1 MADNN
6 TQVAVIRPEDE
17 RITRLDNV
25 AKKAAIINP
34 ESGNPFSD
42 MIRTANAFAIVRA
55 GLTDEIMKP
64 ILQLQGSKLG
74 FKTDQ
79 DREGGYPPAIV
90 KDCVV
95 EAVIHGLPIIGN
107 CFNIIA
113 GNFYM
118 TKEGVL
124 YKLNHVEGLTY
135 EIDPGFPEIV
145 KEASWGTDSRGKSVA
160 VPGEAH
166 VKVRVS
172 WMYGDNKGERDLSYQ
187 IKVQNRMTPDAICGK
202 AICRAAKW
210 LHAKVLGL
218 EAPVTEDGAQ
228 VIDVTPAKKPPVEP
242 VKPSKSSDRLRAAC
256 KVEDAQVV
264 PGTPSNPGDTS
275 SLRSDAADGST
286 LL

>member
-1 MADNN
+1 MWTAKAVDVLGDM
-6 TQVAVIRPEDE
+6 VANPGFPAAEIEPERKVVLEEIKMLHDDPSR
-17 RITRLDNV
+17 RIGLI
-25 AKKAAIINP
+25 AKAAFWP
-34 ESGNPFSD
+34 GHP
-42 MIRTANAFAIVRA
+42 
-55 GLTDEIMKP
+55 L
-64 ILQLQGSKLG
+64 
-74 FKTDQ
+74 
-79 DREGGYPPAIV
+79 
-90 KDCVV
+90 
-95 EAVIHGLPIIGN
+95 GLPIIGN

-145 KEASWGTDSRGKSVA
+145 KEASWGTDSRGKNVA
-160 VPGEAH
+160 VPGEAR

-172 WMYGDNKGERDLSYQ
+172 WTYGDNKGEHDLSYQ

-210 LHAKVLGL
+210 LHAKILGL

-264 PGTPSNPGDTS
+264 PDAPPKPGDTS
-275 SLRSDAADGST
+275 SLRSDADDGST